1 MKEIKCFVLLPIFTP
16 NESIFQSESFE
27 QSIDNPNSLEEF
39 LKNYQQMIEIVE
51 REKGATI
58 VYDAK
63 NIKEFQEFMI
73 ELNDEFMSLQGAFY
87 TLLSNAKN
95 FRENSKQMTDC
106 LYFIWNLE
114 QLTAIQ
120 ILDSIASL
128 AEMAEEKRQDENKKL
143 VLIYHDRID
152 INRPIPVIKD
162 HYGNRC
168 PFFICIPHVR
178 NRTELED
185 WINKNRQSRLFNL
198 NPKHGENGKGA
209 KSNKG
214 EEVSVLLCNKKHAQE
229 LLDSAIGDKRKTK
242 KLFNFDNEH
251 KKFIVFEDENTPDNT
266 YHGYHV
272 DNENEVPKHIRRL
285 LHKNFRC
292 SEK

>member
-120 ILDSIASL
+120 MGAIA
-128 AEMAEEKRQDENKKL
+128 
-143 VLIYHDRID
+143 LIT
-152 INRPIPVIKD
+152 
-162 HYGNRC
+162 NRC
-168 PFFICIPHVR
+168 HTNYI
-178 NRTELED
+178 N
-185 WINKNRQSRLFNL
+185 INKLQVKYLKIKNQKAL
-198 NPKHGENGKGA
+198 KITKNG
-209 KSNKG
+209 
-214 EEVSVLLCNKKHAQE
+214 
-229 LLDSAIGDKRKTK
+229 
-242 KLFNFDNEH
+242 
-251 KKFIVFEDENTPDNT
+251 
-266 YHGYHV
+266 
-272 DNENEVPKHIRRL
+272 
-285 LHKNFRC
+285 
-292 SEK
+292 